1 MQDNKTSSLQKHLV
15 GGDISAI
22 ETALKLEPTVGF
34 PYSDY
39 QYFSYDWDSEEE
51 YDKFISNTEN
61 SSSISGGIR
70 DNSKDTTY
78 YVTIVLYKGKYFV
91 QVESDWDHDAT
102 DRTSYHTDSF
112 PDYLSALKFA
122 YDIVF

>member
-1 MQDNKTSSLQKHLV
+1 MQDKKTSSLQEHLA
-15 GGDISAI
+15 GGDISAL
-22 ETALKLEPTVGF
+22 ETALKLKPTVGF

-39 QYFSYDWDSEEE
+39 QYYSYDWDSKEE

-61 SSSISGGIR
+61 SSSISGKIR
-70 DNSKDTTY
+70 NEFRDTTY
-78 YVTIVLYKGKYFV
+78 YITIVLYNGKYFV

-102 DRTSYHTDSF
+102 DRTSYHNDSF
-112 PDYLSALKFA
+112 PDYLSSLKFA

>member
-1 MQDNKTSSLQKHLV
+1 MQDNKTSSLKKHLV

-22 ETALKLEPTVGF
+22 ETALKLESTVGF

-78 YVTIVLYKGKYFV
+78 YVNIVLYKGKYFV

>member
-61 SSSISGGIR
+61 NSSISGGIR